1 MSQSFIES
9 ILDEAESDV
18 KTCRQLLETL
28 IDAATQF
35 DAATDWNSM
44 TRATDLRKDVKNAA
58 INLVAANNVLKILFA
73 MYHNKRARLNS
84 HSRKSEA
91 NKGGRKSRRIKYI
104 KRKKQIDESKAT

>member
-1 MSQSFIES
+1 MS
-9 ILDEAESDV
+9 EAESDV
-18 KTCRQLLETL
+18 KACIQSLEIL

-35 DAATDWNSM
+35 DAATDWHSM
-44 TRATDLRKDVKNAA
+44 TRATNLRKDVKNAA
-58 INLVAANNVLKILFA
+58 INLAAAKNVYLILFA
-73 MYHNKRARLNS
+73 MYNDKRERLNF